1 MKKDLRNMDLSEIE
15 AYMIAIGEKKFR
27 AKQVYD
33 WVVKGAD
40 SFETLRNLPKG
51 VLERLQEECLL
62 DNCKVIKVSKSK
74 DGTVK
79 TLSELQDGE
88 VVESVFMS
96 YKHGYSICIST
107 QVGCRMGCTFCAS
120 TLKGVKRNLTAG
132 EYLGQIYA
140 LQNLTGKRISNVV
153 LMGSGEPLDNY
164 DETVR
169 FLKMAIDEKGLNLSA
184 RNITLSTCGLVD
196 NIRRLALEG
205 FQITLAISL
214 HNPFDEERQEIM
226 PVNRK
231 YNIGSLVNAVNDYIK
246 ITGRRVTFEYALING
261 VNDKDEHANALG
273 RLLKG
278 MLVHV
283 NLIPVNAVEE
293 RGFKPTQEKQIQKF
307 KSILSDKYKVTT
319 TVRRELGSDINA
331 ACGQLRNEHLDE

>member
-1 MKKDLRNMDLSEIE
+1 MKTDLRNMDLSEIE

-33 WVVKGAD
+33 WVIKGAD
-40 SFETLRNLPKG
+40 SWESLKNLPKG
-51 VLERLQEECLL
+51 VLQRLQDECLL
-62 DNCKVIKVSKSK
+62 DNCKVIKVSESK
-74 DGTVK
+74 DGTIK

-231 YNIGSLVNAVNDYIK
+231 YNIASLVNAVNDYIK

-331 ACGQLRNEHLDE
+331 ACGQLRNEHLTE

>member
-1 MKKDLRNMDLSEIE
+1 MKTDLRNMDLSEIE

-33 WVVKGAD
+33 WVIKGAD
-40 SFETLRNLPKG
+40 SWEALRNLPKG
-51 VLERLQEECLL
+51 VLQRLQDECLL
-62 DNCKVIKVSKSK
+62 DNCKVIKVSESK
-74 DGTVK
+74 DGTIK

-231 YNIGSLVNAVNDYIK
+231 YNIASLVNAVNDYIK

-331 ACGQLRNEHLDE
+331 ACGQLRNEHLTE